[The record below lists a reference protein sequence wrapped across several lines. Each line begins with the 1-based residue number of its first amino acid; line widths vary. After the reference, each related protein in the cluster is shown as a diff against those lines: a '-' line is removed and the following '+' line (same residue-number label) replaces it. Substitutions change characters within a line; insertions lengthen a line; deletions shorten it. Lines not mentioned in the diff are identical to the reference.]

1 MSALAGLLVV
11 DLALLALAPAA
22 ALVAR
27 RRDAHLLVYGATLA
41 LSALGLALAAAHVL
55 SRAPPSSLVLPIGLP
70 WLGAHF
76 RLDALSAFF
85 VALADLGAG
94 AASVYALGYGAHE
107 NAPERV
113 LPFFPAFLAGMG
125 LVPLADDAYSFLVA
139 WEFMSLASWAL
150 VMAHH
155 KRPENARAGYVY
167 IVMAAFGGF
176 ALLLG
181 FGLLAGGAGSY
192 AFDAMRAHPPG
203 PLVAAFALAL
213 ALIGAGS
220 KAGLAPLHVWLPL
233 AHPAAPSHVS
243 ALMSGV
249 MTKIA
254 VYGFVRIAFD
264 LLGPPDWRWSVPVMA
279 VGAATSLLGVLSANM
294 EVDLKRLLAFST
306 VENIGLVFLAL
317 GLALAFKA
325 DDLSR
330 ASALAM
336 TAAMLHALNHMLFKS
351 LLFFAAGAVLT
362 ATGTR
367 DLNRLGGLFDRMRWT
382 SLSALVGCMAIAGL
396 PPLNG
401 FVSEW
406 LMLQAVLIG
415 PGFPQWTLK
424 LMTLAMGAV
433 VALVAALAAAAFARA
448 FGIAFLSRP
457 RSPEAARARD
467 VDAPSRY
474 AMAALAFACL
484 VAGVIPGVMID
495 ALKPVAEATIGAAMP
510 LQAKLAWGSI
520 APIAESRSSYNGLL
534 VLAFFVISGFMTAFA
549 IHRLASSASRRA
561 PAWDCG
567 FPQSDPATQYSAV
580 SFAQPI
586 RRVYGGFAFAAQEE
600 VDMPRPGDP
609 RAARLTLR
617 LHDRVWQTLYTPLA
631 TGVETIATR
640 LNPLQFL
647 TIRQYLSVVFAALLA
662 LLFLLA
668 AGS

>member
-1 MSALAGLLVV
+1 MNPLAGLLIV
-11 DLALLALAPAA
+11 DLALLALAAA
-22 ALVAR
+22 AAVAAR
-27 RRDAHLLVYGATLA
+27 RRQAHTLVYGAALA
-41 LSALGLALAAAHVL
+41 LSCLGLVLALAHFLGRAA
-55 SRAPPSSLVLPIGLP
+55 PSSLVLPIGLP

-76 RLDALSAFF
+76 RLDAISAFF
-85 VALADLGAG
+85 VALGSLGAA
-94 AASVYALGYGAHE
+94 AASVYALGYGRHE

-113 LPFFPAFLAGMG
+113 LPFYPAFLAGMG
-125 LVPLADDAYSFLVA
+125 LVPLADDAYTFLTT

-167 IVMAAFGGF
+167 IVMASFGGF
-176 ALLLG
+176 ALLLA
-181 FGLLAGGAGSY
+181 FGLLATTSGGY
-192 AFDAMRAHPPG
+192 AFDAMRAHAPSAT
-203 PLVAAFALAL
+203 VAAFALAL

-249 MTKIA
+249 MTKVA
-254 VYGFVRIAFD
+254 VYAFVRIAFD

-279 VGAATSLLGVLSANM
+279 LGAATALLGVLSANM

-306 VENIGLVFLAL
+306 VENIGLVFLSL

-325 DDLSR
+325 NDLSR

-351 LLFFAAGAVLT
+351 LLFFAAGAVLS

-415 PGFPQWTLK
+415 PAFPQWTLK
-424 LMTLAMGAV
+424 LMALAMGAV

-448 FGIAFLSRP
+448 FGVAFLSRP
-457 RSPEAARARD
+457 RTPEAARAQD

-474 AMAALAFACL
+474 AMAALALACL
-484 VAGVIPGVMID
+484 IAGILPGVMID
-495 ALKPVAEATIGAAMP
+495 ALKPLVEATVGAAMP
-510 LQAKLAWGSI
+510 LQAKIGWGSI
-520 APIAESRSSYNGLL
+520 APIAEARSSYNGLL
-534 VLAFFVISGFMTAFA
+534 VLAFFIISGFVTAFA
-549 IHRLASSASRRA
+549 IHRFASSASRRA

-567 FPQSDPATQYSAV
+567 FPQSDPATQYGAI

-586 RRVYGGFAFAAQEE
+586 RRVYGGFAFAAEE
-600 VDMPRPGDP
+600 SVDMPRPGEA
-609 RAARLTLR
+609 RAARMTLR
-617 LHDRVWQTLYTPLA
+617 LHDRVWQTLYAPLA
-631 TGVETIATR
+631 TGVEAVAAR

-647 TIRQYLSVVFAALLA
+647 TIRQYLSVVFAALLG
-662 LLFLLA
+662 LLLLLA